1 MKKFILIDGNAIV
14 HRAFHGLPPLN
25 GPSGEQVNAVYGFF
39 SMFLK
44 ILQDYTPEMVTV
56 CFDRKAPTFRKE
68 MYVGY
73 QAKRPVMAE
82 GLGPQFDIIRGMLR
96 EAKIPISELD
106 GYEADDLIGTLAT
119 QIVAGQKPEARSK
132 KLEDVEVIIFSGD
145 RDLLQLVNS
154 HVKMLAPVVGIT
166 NMTLFDQQKVEEKY
180 GLKPLQI
187 VDYKALVGDSS
198 DNYPGVS
205 GIGPKTASALLQ
217 KYSTLENLYAHI
229 GELPEKVAMK
239 LATDAEQAALCK
251 KLATIVTDAP
261 IHLDLKGSQVLKF
274 DISALVKSFE
284 KYGFKSLVKRLS
296 QKVSKETEETEET
309 KVKEKKNKEEQ
320 LGLL

>member
-1 MKKFILIDGNAIV
+1 MNRFILIDGNAIV

-119 QIVAGQKPEARSK
+119 QIVASQKQEARSK

-296 QKVSKETEETEET
+296 QKVSKETNETEET
-309 KVKEKKNKEEQ
+309 EGVGVKRGEQ

>member
-1 MKKFILIDGNAIV
+1 MKKFIFIDGNAIV

-44 ILQDYTPEMVTV
+44 ILQDYAPEMVTV

-119 QIVAGQKPEARSK
+119 QIVEKFDGRKLKVEDGNK
-132 KLEDVEVIIFSGD
+132 KVENGVEVIIVSGD
-145 RDLLQLVNS
+145 RDLLQLVNKQ
-154 HVKMLAPVVGIT
+154 VKMLAPVVGIT

-180 GLKPLQI
+180 GL
-187 VDYKALVGDSS
+187 
-198 DNYPGVS
+198 
-205 GIGPKTASALLQ
+205 
-217 KYSTLENLYAHI
+217 
-229 GELPEKVAMK
+229 
-239 LATDAEQAALCK
+239 
-251 KLATIVTDAP
+251 
-261 IHLDLKGSQVLKF
+261 
-274 DISALVKSFE
+274 
-284 KYGFKSLVKRLS
+284 
-296 QKVSKETEETEET
+296 
-309 KVKEKKNKEEQ
+309 
-320 LGLL
+320 